1 MERVTNAPGAR
12 NMRFAIIDEHDLM
25 FRPAVEPSQFSDELP
40 FTVVNRF
47 ELRRIL
53 AVHAVRREEGADVDL
68 REQRNYRS
76 PEAD

>member
-53 AVHAVRREEGADVDL
+53 PVDTVSFEERDEADL
-68 REQRNYRS
+68 RC
-76 PEAD
+76 

>member
-53 AVHAVRREEGADVDL
+53 TVNAFSFEASAETNL
-68 REQRNYRS
+68 CEQC
-76 PEAD
+76 